1 MATPDRALRHLDAVI
16 SLLTEHLGP
25 MRRAAEGRCGVEAG
39 DMAAADDPVYAEAL
53 EAVTD
58 LRQARDRC
66 RAAFG
71 PVHVGTLDG

>member
-39 DMAAADDPVYAEAL
+39 DMAAADDPVYAEML

-71 PVHVGTLDG
+71 PVPVGTVDG